1 MSTWYLVADIGGT
14 NARFS
19 ALKPGQ
25 LESELQFFHSV
36 DEYPNFENLLEII
49 INEIGQVTGWEN
61 PPHKACFAVACPAD
75 ADRISFTNS
84 HWSFSQS
91 KIKKFLKCESLIVIN
106 DFEAVAHGIM
116 ELKDD
121 EVIQIG
127 GGLPVK
133 NRAIGIL
140 GAGTGLGVAGLLP
153 YNGGYHIIES
163 EGGHSDYS
171 PISEAQGEV
180 VRRLRAK
187 FGRVSLERLL
197 SGKGIFNIYLALCEI
212 RASKPTYSSP
222 AQIVDAALSKAD
234 SDSVATLDMFCEGM
248 GSAAGN
254 LALTFGAKGGIYLAG
269 GVIPK
274 FLDFFLNSNFRNK
287 FEDKGRFVSYLKSIP
302 VYIIRRE
309 NLGLLGASKKLIKV
323 DNND

>member
-1 MSTWYLVADIGGT
+1 MSIWYLVADIGGT

-61 PPHKACFAVACPAD
+61 PPYKACFAVACPAD

-91 KIKKFLKCESLIVIN
+91 KIKKFLKCESLIIIN

-197 SGKGIFNIYLALCEI
+197 SG
-212 RASKPTYSSP
+212 
-222 AQIVDAALSKAD
+222 LS
-234 SDSVATLDMFCEGM
+234 
-248 GSAAGN
+248 
-254 LALTFGAKGGIYLAG
+254 
-269 GVIPK
+269 
-274 FLDFFLNSNFRNK
+274 
-287 FEDKGRFVSYLKSIP
+287 
-302 VYIIRRE
+302 
-309 NLGLLGASKKLIKV
+309 LIHI
-323 DNND
+323 

>member
-61 PPHKACFAVACPAD
+61 PPYKACFAVACPAD

-153 YNGGYHIIES
+153 YDGGYHIIES

-212 RASKPTYSSP
+212 RASKPTYSTP
-222 AQIVDAALSKAD
+222 LKLLMRRCQKRIQIQLQ
-234 SDSVATLDMFCEGM
+234 
-248 GSAAGN
+248 
-254 LALTFGAKGGIYLAG
+254 
-269 GVIPK
+269 
-274 FLDFFLNSNFRNK
+274 R
-287 FEDKGRFVSYLKSIP
+287 
-302 VYIIRRE
+302 
-309 NLGLLGASKKLIKV
+309 
-323 DNND
+323 

>member
-1 MSTWYLVADIGGT
+1 MSIWYLVADIGGT

-36 DEYPNFENLLEII
+36 DEHPNFENLLEII
-49 INEIGQVTGWEN
+49 VNEIGQVTGWEN
-61 PPHKACFAVACPAD
+61 PPYKVCFAVACPAD
-75 ADRISFTNS
+75 ADTISFTNS

-127 GGLPVK
+127 GGMPLK
-133 NRAIGIL
+133 NRTIGIL

-153 YNGGYHIIES
+153 YDGGYHIIQS

-187 FGRVSLERLL
+187 FGRVSLERML

-234 SDSVATLDMFCEGM
+234 SDSVATLDMFCDGI